1 MIAYF
6 RRDFFGY
13 FKSPIGY
20 VVLGIVSLIGG
31 FYLANGIGYSYVN
44 IIDEIGFIQSALFLI
59 IPHITMRLFSE
70 ERRNGTEILMHVS
83 PISLYRVVLAK
94 YFSALALFSLI
105 CGIIILHSIVAYSIG
120 ATITAVTFGFFIS
133 FYFIGAVFLSIG
145 ILASALTENQIIA
158 AISSLTVIFFTQYIP
173 VLANQIKSFL
183 MSFLDTFNL
192 FNLSMMNTY
201 KIADS
206 VEKIILWFDPYS
218 KFNDYYAGVL
228 TLSPIVFS
236 VSLIFVFL
244 FVTYRV
250 IEKRRWSQK

>member
-20 VVLGIVSLIGG
+20 VVLGIVALIGG

-44 IIDEIGFIQSALFLI
+44 IIDEINFIQSALFLI
-59 IPHITMRLFSE
+59 IPLITMRLFSE

-83 PISLYRVVLAK
+83 PISLSRVVVAK
-94 YFSALALFSLI
+94 YLSALALFSLI
-105 CGIIILHSIVAYSIG
+105 CGIIVLHSVVAYSIG
-120 ATITAVTFGFFIS
+120 ATITALTFGSFLS
-133 FYFIGAVFLSIG
+133 FYFIGAVFLSVG
-145 ILASALTENQIIA
+145 ILASALTENQIIS
-158 AISSLTVIFFTQYIP
+158 AISSLSVIFFAQYIP
-173 VLANQIKSFL
+173 VLATQIKSFVL
-183 MSFLDTFNL
+183 SFLDTFNL
-192 FNLSMMNTY
+192 FNLSMMSIY
-201 KIADS
+201 KIADGF
-206 VEKIILWFDPYS
+206 ERIILWFDPYS
-218 KFNDYYAGVL
+218 KFNDYQTGVL

-236 VSLIFVFL
+236 VSLILVFL